1 LSHLSNYVCIHGHF
15 YQPPRENPFTGEVA
29 EQPSAAPWHDWNAR
43 ITEESYAANA
53 RARVLG
59 DKGEVVREINN
70 YERISFDFGPT
81 LLSWLE
87 KGDPDT
93 YRAVI
98 EADAASARRFGGH
111 GSALAQAYNHSIL
124 PLSNSRDRVTQV
136 RWGIADFRRRFG
148 REPEGMWLP
157 ETAVDMESLDV
168 LAREGIRFT
177 ILAPHQAAAV
187 ESDQGSWAEVMDGS
201 VDTRIPY
208 LVDLGHGRAI
218 TVFFYDGPLSRE
230 IAFDGVLEDGYALAA
245 RLLGSIGEPGEGS
258 WLAHV
263 ATDGE
268 TYGHHHRH
276 GEMALAVAL
285 EAIEAGP
292 EARLTNYPEYLAAHP
307 PTRKASI
314 AEDSSWS
321 CAHGV
326 ERWRADCGCKTGRE
340 PTGHQRW
347 RAPLRLALDWLR
359 DQLVA
364 PFESMGADLLTD
376 PWKARD
382 EYISVVLGDSPAPF
396 LDEHAR
402 PGLDVEGRRKALGL
416 LEIQEH
422 AMLMYTSCGWFF
434 DDISGLETVFVL
446 RHAGWVCALAREF
459 LGVDLEPELKARL
472 EAAPSNVGGVNGRVV
487 YEQEVSPYV
496 SANGIGHPGAN

>member
-1 LSHLSNYVCIHGHF
+1 LTDYVCIHGHF

-29 EQPSAAPWHDWNAR
+29 AQPSAAPWHDWNAR

-53 RARVLG
+53 RARILG
-59 DKGEVVREINN
+59 GDGEVQREINN

-98 EADAASARRFGGH
+98 DADAASALRFGGH
-111 GSALAQAYNHSIL
+111 GSAIAQAYNHTIL
-124 PLSNSRDRVTQV
+124 PLSNARDKVTQV
-136 RWGIADFRRRFG
+136 RWGIADFRHRFG

-157 ETAVDMESLDV
+157 ETAVDKDSLDV

-177 ILAPHQAAAV
+177 ILSPYQAAAV
-187 ESDQGSWAEVMDGS
+187 ESADGSWAEVRDGS
-201 VDTRIPY
+201 VDTRFPY
-208 LVDLGHGRAI
+208 LVELGEGRSI

-230 IAFDGVLEDGYALAA
+230 IAFNGLLEDGNDLAA
-245 RLLGSIGEPGEGS
+245 RLLVSLGEGGDGPL
-258 WLAHV
+258 LAHV

-285 EAIEAGP
+285 EAIDDGTR
-292 EARLTNYPEYLAAHP
+292 ARLTNYPEYLANHP
-307 PTRKASI
+307 PSRRASI
-314 AEDSSWS
+314 VDDTSWS
-321 CAHGV
+321 CSHGV
-326 ERWRADCGCKTGRE
+326 ERWRADCGCRTGRE

-347 RAPLRLALDWLR
+347 RGPLRSALDWLR
-359 DQLVA
+359 DRLTG
-364 PFESMGADLLTD
+364 PFEGLGADLLTD
-376 PWKARD
+376 PWRARD
-382 EYISVVLGDSPAPF
+382 DYISIVLGEPPQRF

-402 PGLDVEGRRKALGL
+402 PGLDAEGRRRAIGL

-434 DDISGLETVFVL
+434 DDISGLEAVFVL
-446 RHAGWVCALAREF
+446 RHAGWVCQLAREF
-459 LGVDLEPELKARL
+459 VGVDLEPELKARL
-472 EAAPSNVGGVNGRVV
+472 EAAPSNLEGVNGRVV
-487 YEQEVSPYV
+487 YEREVSPYV
-496 SANGIGHPGAN
+496 L